1 MPLVLIKSDPRAR
14 EKPCL
19 RCGYSLRKIDA
30 THCPECGLSVWLSLN
45 NNDGLDSSRPEWLR
59 RMANALWGM
68 AAAQLVAIPPF
79 AFSTFAFVLPT
90 ATFLKSAGLIMAVA
104 SLCAAAYLV
113 LYHAGLYLLT
123 APERRYP
130 DRLKSWRI
138 ASWVMCGIAGPI
150 TLAMLASTLRPET
163 FLIWHLPL
171 LAVLIASGIITLG
184 HLRHLARRIPNS
196 RLARFCAILM
206 FLPVIPLLKVFPFIG
221 MWLIFQLAWM
231 LEFLPVLYLPVSAIL
246 FIRFAILF
254 RRAAAHAEQ
263 HWQAETAASAAP
275 VSQPA

>member
-1 MPLVLIKSDPRAR
+1 MPLVMIKSDPRAR

-59 RMANALWGM
+59 RMATALWAM
-68 AAAQLVAIPPF
+68 AAAQIVALPPF
-79 AFSTFAFVLPT
+79 VFSTFAWIAPPRAWNSL
-90 ATFLKSAGLIMAVA
+90 GLIMAIA

-138 ASWVMCGIAGPI
+138 AAWVMCGIAGLI
-150 TLAMLASTLRPET
+150 TLAMLASTIRPET
-163 FLIWHLPL
+163 FLVWHLPL

-196 RLARFCAILM
+196 GLARFCAILM
-206 FLPVIPLLKVFPFIG
+206 FLPAIPLLKVFPFIG
-221 MWLIFQLAWM
+221 VWLIFQFAWL
-231 LEFLPVLYLPVSAIL
+231 LEFIPVLYLPVSAIL

-254 RRAAAHAEQ
+254 RRAAAHAEE
-263 HWQAETAASAAP
+263 HWRAETATSAP